1 MVKHI
6 QTIGR
11 LLPTIG
17 LSVLDHFAGLA
28 FKGLT
33 SLLSLFLF
41 LFLQQNLHVE
51 ICKYQTLFFIISIE
65 TYLNQ
70 KLIF

>member
-17 LSVLDHFAGLA
+17 LSVFDHFVGLA

-41 LFLQQNLHVE
+41 LFLKQNLHVE
-51 ICKYQTLFFIISIE
+51 ICKYQTLLFIISIE
-65 TYLNQ
+65 KYLNQ